1 MLMKSDEFK
10 GLQGDIYQAK
20 KGYVKAKEKIIER
33 YKNFVYKEALKI
45 KIYNFDLE
53 DMIQIGTFT
62 ILKSIDTFD
71 ESKNK
76 NFTSYVTKAIKNNYL
91 DLLLREKRKHGKNT
105 SDEVLS
111 EIADSSDTED
121 NVLKSIEAV
130 KLHKALKKLT
140 SKDAELISQL
150 YFHGATIKEVAENQN
165 VSYTTIYRRKTKAL
179 NILMTSLQ
187 GDIEG

>member
-1 MLMKSDEFK
+1 MLMKSEEFK
-10 GLQGDIYQAK
+10 GLQNDIQQAK
-20 KGYVKAKEKIIER
+20 NGSIKAKEKIIER

-45 KIYNFDLE
+45 KIYNFDIE
-53 DMIQIGTFT
+53 DIVQIGTFT

-71 ESKNK
+71 ISKNK

-111 EIADSSDTED
+111 EIADSNNTED
-121 NVLKSIEAV
+121 NVLKSIEAS
-130 KLHKALKKLT
+130 KLHEAIKKLN
-140 SKDAELISQL
+140 SSDVELISQL
-150 YFHGATIKEVAENQN
+150 YFNGVTIKEVAENLN

-179 NILMTSLQ
+179 NMLMTALQ
-187 GDIEG
+187 NDMKG

>member
-1 MLMKSDEFK
+1 MKSEEFK
-10 GLQGDIYQAK
+10 GLQGDIHQAK

-33 YKNFVYKEALKI
+33 YKNFIYKEALKI

-111 EIADSSDTED
+111 EIADSSNTED
-121 NVLKSIEAV
+121 NVLKSIEAA

-150 YFHGATIKEVAENQN
+150 YFHGVTIKEVAKTQN

>member
-1 MLMKSDEFK
+1 MLMKSEEFK

-111 EIADSSDTED
+111 EIADSSNTED
-121 NVLKSIEAV
+121 NVLKSIEAA

-150 YFHGATIKEVAENQN
+150 YFHGATIKEVTENQN

>member
-1 MLMKSDEFK
+1 MKSEEFK

-33 YKNFVYKEALKI
+33 YKNFVYKEPLKI

-111 EIADSSDTED
+111 EIADSSNTED
-121 NVLKSIEAV
+121 NVLKSIEAA

>member
-1 MLMKSDEFK
+1 MLMKSEEFK

-111 EIADSSDTED
+111 EIADSSNTED
-121 NVLKSIEAV
+121 NVLKSIEAA